1 MSSSSTSG
9 ATMKTYSNYVG
20 GEWVP
25 ARDGASLPVVNPA
38 DDIAI
43 AHVPASAGL
52 DVDLAVAAAGR
63 AAEPWARLSPRD
75 RANALFALAD
85 LLESDVE
92 TMVDLESRN
101 CGKPR
106 ARVAGEVTSAA
117 DRLRF
122 FGGAGRTLEGRAAGE
137 YAAGYTSIIRRE
149 PVGVAAL
156 ITPWNYPLLTAITK
170 LSPALAAGNT
180 VVLKPSEQTPL
191 TALRLAE
198 LAEGILPPGV
208 LNVIVGTGKECGV
221 PLVDHPDVGIV
232 SLTGDTSTGKEVA
245 RAAAATMKRVHLEL
259 GGKAPV
265 IVLDD
270 ADAGAVA
277 GVLRD
282 ASFWNSGQ
290 DCSAAARVIVADARY
305 DEVLERILDMVSGI
319 VVGDPARADA
329 EMGPLTYAGHRDRVV
344 GFIERAEASGAHVAT
359 GGTRIGDVGCFV
371 APTVIVDARQDSE
384 IVQREVFGPVVT
396 VQRAESQADAIRM
409 ANDTKYGLGASV
421 FTSDVGRAMAVVR
434 DLRFGTVWVND
445 HGAVSA
451 EMPWGGYK
459 ESGYGKERSI
469 YSLEDFTQIKHVM
482 VRLPEA

>member
-1 MSSSSTSG
+1 MSSSST
-9 ATMKTYSNYVG
+9 NFL
-20 GEWVP
+20 EQP
-25 ARDGASLPVVNPA
+25 LENFIDGAWLPAQDSATLPVVNP
-38 DDIAI
+38 DDDSVLAY
-43 AHVPASAGL
+43 APASAGL
-52 DVDLAVAAAGR
+52 DVDLAVAAATRASVAWGR
-63 AAEPWARLSPRD
+63 LTPRARAE
-75 RANALFALAD
+75 ALFALAD
-85 LLESDVE
+85 RLTDDLD
-92 TMVDLESRN
+92 TMVALESRN
-101 CGKPR
+101 CGKPIS
-106 ARVAGEVTSAA
+106 RVAGEVTSAA

-137 YAAGYTSIIRRE
+137 YAAGYTSLIRRE

-170 LSPALAAGNT
+170 LSPALAAGNA

-191 TALRLAE
+191 TALRLAK

-232 SLTGDTSTGKEVA
+232 SLTGDTATGKEVA

-265 IVLDD
+265 LVLDD
-270 ADAGAVA
+270 ADAASVA

-290 DCSAAARVIVADARY
+290 DCSAAARVIVAESIY
-305 DEVLERILDMVSGI
+305 DEVLEQIVDMATSI
-319 VVGDPARADA
+319 AVGDPASAEI
-329 EMGPLTYAGHRDRVV
+329 EMGPLTYSGHRDRVL
-344 GFIERAEASGAHVAT
+344 GFIDRAQSSGARVAS
-359 GGTRIGDVGCFV
+359 GGTRLGDRGCFV
-371 APTVIVDARQDSE
+371 APTIIANPRQDSE

-396 VQRAESQADAIRM
+396 VQSASSQSEAIRM

-421 FTSDVGRAMAVVR
+421 FTSDVGRAMAVAR
-434 DLRFGTVWVND
+434 DLKFGTVWVND

-469 YSLEDFTQIKHVM
+469 YSLEDFTQVKHVM

>member
-1 MSSSSTSG
+1 MSSSST
-9 ATMKTYSNYVG
+9 NFL
-20 GEWVP
+20 EQP
-25 ARDGASLPVVNPA
+25 LENFIDGAWLPAQDSATLPVVNPV
-38 DDIAI
+38 DDSVLAY
-43 AHVPASAGL
+43 APASAGL
-52 DVDLAVAAAGR
+52 DVDLAVAAATRASVAWGR
-63 AAEPWARLSPRD
+63 LTPRARAE
-75 RANALFALAD
+75 ALFALAD
-85 LLESDVE
+85 RLTDDLD
-92 TMVDLESRN
+92 TMVALESRN
-101 CGKPR
+101 CGKPIS
-106 ARVAGEVTSAA
+106 RVAGEVTSAA

-137 YAAGYTSIIRRE
+137 YAAGYTSFIRRE

-170 LSPALAAGNT
+170 LSPALAAGNA

-191 TALRLAE
+191 TALRLAK

-232 SLTGDTSTGKEVA
+232 SLTGDTATGKEVA

-265 IVLDD
+265 LVLDD
-270 ADAGAVA
+270 ADAASVA

-290 DCSAAARVIVADARY
+290 DCSAAARVIVAESIY
-305 DEVLERILDMVSGI
+305 DEVLEQIVDMATSI
-319 VVGDPARADA
+319 AVGDPASAEI
-329 EMGPLTYAGHRDRVV
+329 EMGPLTYSGHRDRVL
-344 GFIERAEASGAHVAT
+344 GFIDRAQSSGARVAS
-359 GGTRIGDVGCFV
+359 GGTRLGDRGCFV
-371 APTVIVDARQDSE
+371 APTIIANPRQDSE

-396 VQRAESQADAIRM
+396 VQSASSQSEAIRM

-421 FTSDVGRAMAVVR
+421 FTSDVGRAMAVAR
-434 DLRFGTVWVND
+434 DLKFGTVWVND

-469 YSLEDFTQIKHVM
+469 YSLEDFTQVKHVM

>member
-1 MSSSSTSG
+1 MSSSST
-9 ATMKTYSNYVG
+9 NFL
-20 GEWVP
+20 EQP
-25 ARDGASLPVVNPA
+25 LENFIDGAWLPAQDSATLPVVNPV
-38 DDIAI
+38 DDSVLAY
-43 AHVPASAGL
+43 APASAGL
-52 DVDLAVAAAGR
+52 DVDLAVAAATRASVAWGR
-63 AAEPWARLSPRD
+63 LTPRARAE
-75 RANALFALAD
+75 ALFALAD
-85 LLESDVE
+85 RLTDDLD
-92 TMVDLESRN
+92 TMVALESRN
-101 CGKPR
+101 CGKPIS
-106 ARVAGEVTSAA
+106 RVAGEVTSAA

-137 YAAGYTSIIRRE
+137 YAAGYTSLIRRE

-170 LSPALAAGNT
+170 LSPALAAGNA

-191 TALRLAE
+191 TALRLAK

-232 SLTGDTSTGKEVA
+232 SLTGDTATGKEVA

-265 IVLDD
+265 LVLDD
-270 ADAGAVA
+270 ADAASVA

-290 DCSAAARVIVADARY
+290 DCSAAARVIVAESIY
-305 DEVLERILDMVSGI
+305 DEVLEQIVDMATSI
-319 VVGDPARADA
+319 AVGDPASAEI
-329 EMGPLTYAGHRDRVV
+329 EMGPLTYSGHRDRVL
-344 GFIERAEASGAHVAT
+344 GFIDRAQSSGARVAS
-359 GGTRIGDVGCFV
+359 GGTRLGDRGCFV
-371 APTVIVDARQDSE
+371 APTIIANPRQDSE

-396 VQRAESQADAIRM
+396 VQSASSQSEAIRM

-421 FTSDVGRAMAVVR
+421 FTSDVGRAMAVAR
-434 DLRFGTVWVND
+434 DLKFGTVWVND

-469 YSLEDFTQIKHVM
+469 YSLEDFTQVKHVM

>member
-1 MSSSSTSG
+1 MSSSST
-9 ATMKTYSNYVG
+9 NFL
-20 GEWVP
+20 EQP
-25 ARDGASLPVVNPA
+25 LENFIDGAWLPAQDSATLPVVNPV
-38 DDIAI
+38 DDSVLAY
-43 AHVPASAGL
+43 APASAGL
-52 DVDLAVAAAGR
+52 DVDLAVAAATRASVAWGR
-63 AAEPWARLSPRD
+63 LTPRARAE
-75 RANALFALAD
+75 ALFALAD
-85 LLESDVE
+85 RLTDDLD
-92 TMVDLESRN
+92 TMVALESRN
-101 CGKPR
+101 CGKPIS
-106 ARVAGEVTSAA
+106 RVAGEVTSAA

-137 YAAGYTSIIRRE
+137 YAAGYTSLIRRE

-170 LSPALAAGNT
+170 LSPALAAGNA

-191 TALRLAE
+191 TALRLAK

-232 SLTGDTSTGKEVA
+232 SLTGDTATGKEVA

-265 IVLDD
+265 LVLDD
-270 ADAGAVA
+270 ADAASVA

-290 DCSAAARVIVADARY
+290 DCSAAARVILAESIY
-305 DEVLERILDMVSGI
+305 DEVLEQIVDMATSI
-319 VVGDPARADA
+319 AVGDPASAEI
-329 EMGPLTYAGHRDRVV
+329 EMGPLTYSGHRDRVL
-344 GFIERAEASGAHVAT
+344 GFIDRAQSSGARVAS
-359 GGTRIGDVGCFV
+359 GGTRLGDRGCFV
-371 APTVIVDARQDSE
+371 APTIIANPRQDSE

-396 VQRAESQADAIRM
+396 VQSASSQSEAIRM

-421 FTSDVGRAMAVVR
+421 FTSDVGRAMAVAR
-434 DLRFGTVWVND
+434 DLKFGTVWVND

-469 YSLEDFTQIKHVM
+469 YSLEDFTQVKHVM

>member
-1 MSSSSTSG
+1 MSSSST
-9 ATMKTYSNYVG
+9 NFL
-20 GEWVP
+20 EQP
-25 ARDGASLPVVNPA
+25 LENFIDGAWLPAQDSATLPVVNPV
-38 DDIAI
+38 DDSVLAY
-43 AHVPASAGL
+43 APASAGL
-52 DVDLAVAAAGR
+52 DVDLAVAAATRASVAWGR
-63 AAEPWARLSPRD
+63 LTPRARAE
-75 RANALFALAD
+75 ALFALAD
-85 LLESDVE
+85 RLTDDLD
-92 TMVDLESRN
+92 TMVALESRN
-101 CGKPR
+101 CGKPIS
-106 ARVAGEVTSAA
+106 RVAGEVTSAA

-137 YAAGYTSIIRRE
+137 YAAGYTSLIRRE

-170 LSPALAAGNT
+170 LSPALAAGNA

-191 TALRLAE
+191 TALRLAK

-221 PLVDHPDVGIV
+221 PLVDHPDVRIV
-232 SLTGDTSTGKEVA
+232 SLTGDTATGKEVA

-265 IVLDD
+265 LVLDD
-270 ADAGAVA
+270 ADAASVA

-290 DCSAAARVIVADARY
+290 DCSAAARVIVAESIY
-305 DEVLERILDMVSGI
+305 DEVLEQIVDMATSI
-319 VVGDPARADA
+319 AVGDPASAEI
-329 EMGPLTYAGHRDRVV
+329 EMGPLTYSGHRDRVL
-344 GFIERAEASGAHVAT
+344 GFIDRAQSSGARVAS
-359 GGTRIGDVGCFV
+359 GGTRLGDRGCFV
-371 APTVIVDARQDSE
+371 APTIIANPRQDSE

-396 VQRAESQADAIRM
+396 VQSASSQSEAIRM

-421 FTSDVGRAMAVVR
+421 FTSDVGRAMAVAR
-434 DLRFGTVWVND
+434 DLKFGTVWVND

-469 YSLEDFTQIKHVM
+469 YSLEDFTQVKHVM

>member
-1 MSSSSTSG
+1 M
-9 ATMKTYSNYVG
+9 
-20 GEWVP
+20 
-25 ARDGASLPVVNPA
+25 
-38 DDIAI
+38 
-43 AHVPASAGL
+43 
-52 DVDLAVAAAGR
+52 VA
-63 AAEPWARLSPRD
+63 
-75 RANALFALAD
+75 
-85 LLESDVE
+85 
-92 TMVDLESRN
+92 LESRN
-101 CGKPR
+101 CGKPIS
-106 ARVAGEVTSAA
+106 RVAGEVTSAA

-137 YAAGYTSIIRRE
+137 YAAGYTSLIRRE
-149 PVGVAAL
+149 PVGAAAL

-170 LSPALAAGNT
+170 LSPALAAGNA

-191 TALRLAE
+191 TALRLAQ

-232 SLTGDTSTGKEVA
+232 SLTGDTATGKEVA

-265 IVLDD
+265 LVLDD
-270 ADAGAVA
+270 ADAASVA

-290 DCSAAARVIVADARY
+290 DCSAAARVIVAESIH
-305 DEVLERILDMVSGI
+305 DEVLEQIVSMATNI
-319 VVGDPARADA
+319 AVGDPASADI
-329 EMGPLTYAGHRDRVV
+329 EMGPLTYSGHRDRVL
-344 GFIERAEASGAHVAT
+344 GFIDRARSSGARVAS
-359 GGTRIGDVGCFV
+359 GGTRLGDRGCFV
-371 APTVIVDARQDSE
+371 APTIIANPRQDSE
-384 IVQREVFGPVVT
+384 IVQRE
-396 VQRAESQADAIRM
+396 AIRM

-421 FTSDVGRAMAVVR
+421 FTSDVGRAMAVAR
-434 DLRFGTVWVND
+434 DLKFGTVWVND

-459 ESGYGKERSI
+459 ESGYGKEPSI
-469 YSLEDFTQIKHVM
+469 YSLEDFTQVKHVM

>member
-1 MSSSSTSG
+1 MSSSST
-9 ATMKTYSNYVG
+9 NFL
-20 GEWVP
+20 EQP
-25 ARDGASLPVVNPA
+25 LENFIDGAWLPAQDSATLPVVNPV
-38 DDIAI
+38 DDSVLAY
-43 AHVPASAGL
+43 APASAGL
-52 DVDLAVAAAGR
+52 DVDLAVAAATRASVAWGR
-63 AAEPWARLSPRD
+63 LTPRARAE
-75 RANALFALAD
+75 ALFALAD
-85 LLESDVE
+85 RLTDDLD
-92 TMVDLESRN
+92 TMVALESRN
-101 CGKPR
+101 CGKPIS
-106 ARVAGEVTSAA
+106 RVAGEVTSAA

-137 YAAGYTSIIRRE
+137 YAAGYTSLIRRE

-170 LSPALAAGNT
+170 LSPALAAGNA

-191 TALRLAE
+191 TALRLAK

-208 LNVIVGTGKECGV
+208 LSVIVGTGKECGV

-232 SLTGDTSTGKEVA
+232 SLTGDTATGKEVA

-265 IVLDD
+265 LVLDD
-270 ADAGAVA
+270 ADAASVA
-277 GVLRD
+277 GALRD

-290 DCSAAARVIVADARY
+290 DCSAAARVIVAESIY
-305 DEVLERILDMVSGI
+305 DEVLEQIVDMATSI
-319 VVGDPARADA
+319 AVGDPASAEI
-329 EMGPLTYAGHRDRVV
+329 EMGPLTYSGHRDRVL
-344 GFIERAEASGAHVAT
+344 GFIDRAQSSGARVAS
-359 GGTRIGDVGCFV
+359 GGTRLGDRGCFV
-371 APTVIVDARQDSE
+371 APTIIANPRQDSE

-396 VQRAESQADAIRM
+396 VQSASSQSEAIRM

-421 FTSDVGRAMAVVR
+421 FTSDVGRAMAVAR
-434 DLRFGTVWVND
+434 DLKFGTVWVND

-469 YSLEDFTQIKHVM
+469 YSLEDFTQVKHVM

>member
-1 MSSSSTSG
+1 MSSSST
-9 ATMKTYSNYVG
+9 NFL
-20 GEWVP
+20 EQP
-25 ARDGASLPVVNPA
+25 LENFIDGAWLPAQDSATLPVVNPV
-38 DDIAI
+38 DDSVLAY
-43 AHVPASAGL
+43 APASAGL
-52 DVDLAVAAAGR
+52 DVDLAVAAATRASVAWGR
-63 AAEPWARLSPRD
+63 LTPRARAE
-75 RANALFALAD
+75 ALFALAD
-85 LLESDVE
+85 RLTDDLD
-92 TMVDLESRN
+92 TMVALESRN
-101 CGKPR
+101 CGKPIS
-106 ARVAGEVTSAA
+106 RVAGEVTSAA

-137 YAAGYTSIIRRE
+137 YAAGYTSLIRRE

-170 LSPALAAGNT
+170 LSPALAAGNA

-191 TALRLAE
+191 TALRLAK

-232 SLTGDTSTGKEVA
+232 SLTGDTATGKEVA

-265 IVLDD
+265 LVLDD
-270 ADAGAVA
+270 ADAASVA

-290 DCSAAARVIVADARY
+290 DCSAAARVILAESIY
-305 DEVLERILDMVSGI
+305 DEVLEQIVDMATSI
-319 VVGDPARADA
+319 AVGDPASAEV
-329 EMGPLTYAGHRDRVV
+329 EMGPLTYSGHRDRVL
-344 GFIERAEASGAHVAT
+344 GFIDRAQSSGARVASG
-359 GGTRIGDVGCFV
+359 GMRLGDRGCFV
-371 APTVIVDARQDSE
+371 APTIIANPRQDSE

-396 VQRAESQADAIRM
+396 VQSASSQSEAIRM

-421 FTSDVGRAMAVVR
+421 FTSDVGRAMAVAR
-434 DLRFGTVWVND
+434 DLKFGTVWVND

-469 YSLEDFTQIKHVM
+469 YSLEDFTQVKHVM

>member
-1 MSSSSTSG
+1 MSSSST
-9 ATMKTYSNYVG
+9 NFL
-20 GEWVP
+20 EQP
-25 ARDGASLPVVNPA
+25 LENFIDGAWLPAQDSATLPVVNPV
-38 DDIAI
+38 DDSVLAY
-43 AHVPASAGL
+43 APASAGL
-52 DVDLAVAAAGR
+52 DVDLAVAAATRASVAWGR
-63 AAEPWARLSPRD
+63 LTPRARAE
-75 RANALFALAD
+75 ALFALAD
-85 LLESDVE
+85 RLTDDLD
-92 TMVDLESRN
+92 TMVALESRN
-101 CGKPR
+101 CGKPIS
-106 ARVAGEVTSAA
+106 RVAGEVTSAA

-137 YAAGYTSIIRRE
+137 YAAGYTSLIRRE

-170 LSPALAAGNT
+170 LSPALAAGNA

-191 TALRLAE
+191 TALRLAK

-232 SLTGDTSTGKEVA
+232 SLTGDTATGKEVA

-265 IVLDD
+265 LVLDD
-270 ADAGAVA
+270 ADAASVA

-290 DCSAAARVIVADARY
+290 DCSAAARVILAESIY
-305 DEVLERILDMVSGI
+305 DEVLEQIVDMATSI
-319 VVGDPARADA
+319 AVGDPASAEV
-329 EMGPLTYAGHRDRVV
+329 EMGPLTYSGHRDRVL
-344 GFIERAEASGAHVAT
+344 GFIDRAQSSGARVAS
-359 GGTRIGDVGCFV
+359 GGTRLGDRGCFV
-371 APTVIVDARQDSE
+371 APTIIANPRQDSE

-396 VQRAESQADAIRM
+396 VQSASSQSEAIRM

-421 FTSDVGRAMAVVR
+421 FTSDVGRAMAVAR
-434 DLRFGTVWVND
+434 DLKFGTVWVND

-469 YSLEDFTQIKHVM
+469 YSLEDFTQVKHVM

>member
-1 MSSSSTSG
+1 MSSSSTSFLEQPLENFIG
-9 ATMKTYSNYVG
+9 GIWLPAQDSAT
-20 GEWVP
+20 
-25 ARDGASLPVVNPA
+25 LPVVDPV
-38 DDIAI
+38 DDSVLAY
-43 AHVPASAGL
+43 APASAGL
-52 DVDLAVAAAGR
+52 DVDLAVAAATRASAAWGR
-63 AAEPWARLSPRD
+63 LTPRARAE
-75 RANALFALAD
+75 ALFALAD
-85 LLESDVE
+85 LLCDDLD
-92 TMVDLESRN
+92 TMVALESRN
-101 CGKPR
+101 CGKPIS
-106 ARVAGEVTSAA
+106 RVAGEVTSAA

-137 YAAGYTSIIRRE
+137 YAAGYTSLIRRE

-170 LSPALAAGNT
+170 LAPALAAGNA

-191 TALRLAE
+191 TALRLAK

-221 PLVDHPDVGIV
+221 PLVDHPEVGIV
-232 SLTGDTSTGKEVA
+232 SLTGDTATGKEVA

-265 IVLDD
+265 LVLDD
-270 ADAGAVA
+270 ADAASVT

-290 DCSAAARVIVADARY
+290 DCSAAARVIVAESIY
-305 DEVLERILDMVSGI
+305 DEVLEQIVDMTAGI
-319 VVGDPARADA
+319 AVGDPASPDV
-329 EMGPLTYAGHRDRVV
+329 EMGPLTYSGHRDRVL
-344 GFIERAEASGAHVAT
+344 GFIDRAQDSGARVAT
-359 GGTRIGDVGCFV
+359 GGMRLGDRGCFV
-371 APTVIVDARQDSE
+371 APTIIANPRQDSE

-396 VQRAESQADAIRM
+396 VQSASSQSEAIRM

-421 FTSDVGRAMAVVR
+421 FTSDVGRAMAVAR
-434 DLRFGTVWVND
+434 DLKFGTVWVND

-469 YSLEDFTQIKHVM
+469 YSLEDFTQVKHVM

>member
-1 MSSSSTSG
+1 MSSSSTNAPEHPVDNFIDGCWVSAQDS
-9 ATMKTYSNYVG
+9 ATLAVL
-20 GEWVP
+20 
-25 ARDGASLPVVNPA
+25 DPV
-38 DDIAI
+38 DDSVLGQ
-43 AHVPASAGL
+43 VPASAGL
-52 DVDLAVAAAGR
+52 DVDLAVAAATRASGSWGR
-63 AAEPWARLSPRD
+63 LTPRARAE
-75 RANALFALAD
+75 ALFALAD
-85 LLESDVE
+85 RLTADLD
-92 TMVDLESRN
+92 TMVTLESRN
-101 CGKPR
+101 CGKPIS
-106 ARVAGEVTSAA
+106 RVAGEVTSAA

-137 YAAGYTSIIRRE
+137 YAAGYTSVIRRE

-170 LSPALAAGNT
+170 LSPALAAGNA

-198 LAEGILPPGV
+198 LSVGILPPGV

-232 SLTGDTSTGKEVA
+232 SLTGDTATGKEVA

-265 IVLDD
+265 VVLDD
-270 ADAGAVA
+270 ADPTTVA
-277 GVLRD
+277 QVLRD

-290 DCSAAARVIVADARY
+290 DCSSAARVIVAESLY
-305 DEVLERILDMVSGI
+305 DEVLEKLVDMAASI
-319 VVGDPARADA
+319 VVGDPALADV
-329 EMGPLTYAGHRDRVV
+329 EMGPLTYAAHRDRVV
-344 GFIERAEASGAHVAT
+344 GFIERAERSGAHVAT

-371 APTVIVDARQDSE
+371 APTIIANPRQESE

-396 VQRAESQADAIRM
+396 VQRATSQSETVRM

-421 FTSDVGRAMAVVR
+421 FTNDVGRAMAVAR
-434 DLRFGTVWVND
+434 DLKFGTVWVND

>member
-1 MSSSSTSG
+1 MSSSST
-9 ATMKTYSNYVG
+9 NFL
-20 GEWVP
+20 EQP
-25 ARDGASLPVVNPA
+25 LENFIDGAWLPAQDSATLPVVNPV
-38 DDIAI
+38 DDSVLAY
-43 AHVPASAGL
+43 APASAGL
-52 DVDLAVAAAGR
+52 DVDLAVAAATRASVAWGR
-63 AAEPWARLSPRD
+63 LTPRARAE
-75 RANALFALAD
+75 ALFALAD
-85 LLESDVE
+85 RLTDDLD
-92 TMVDLESRN
+92 TMVALESRN
-101 CGKPR
+101 CGKPIS
-106 ARVAGEVTSAA
+106 RVAGEVTSAA

-137 YAAGYTSIIRRE
+137 YAAGYTSLIRRE

-170 LSPALAAGNT
+170 LSPALAAGNA

-191 TALRLAE
+191 TALRLAK

-232 SLTGDTSTGKEVA
+232 SLTGDTATGKEVA

-265 IVLDD
+265 LVLDD
-270 ADAGAVA
+270 ADAASVA

-290 DCSAAARVIVADARY
+290 DCSAAARVIVAESIY
-305 DEVLERILDMVSGI
+305 DEVLEQIVDMATSI
-319 VVGDPARADA
+319 AVGDPASAEI
-329 EMGPLTYAGHRDRVV
+329 EMGPLTYSGHRDRVL
-344 GFIERAEASGAHVAT
+344 GFIDRAQSSGARVASG
-359 GGTRIGDVGCFV
+359 GMRLGDRGCFV
-371 APTVIVDARQDSE
+371 APTIIANPRQDSE

-396 VQRAESQADAIRM
+396 VQSASSQSEAIRM

-421 FTSDVGRAMAVVR
+421 FTSDVGRAMAVAR
-434 DLRFGTVWVND
+434 DLKFGTVWVND

-469 YSLEDFTQIKHVM
+469 YSLEDFTQVKHVM

>member
-1 MSSSSTSG
+1 MSSSST
-9 ATMKTYSNYVG
+9 NFL
-20 GEWVP
+20 EQP
-25 ARDGASLPVVNPA
+25 LENFIDGAWLPAQDSATLPVVNPV
-38 DDIAI
+38 DDSVLAY
-43 AHVPASAGL
+43 APASAGL
-52 DVDLAVAAAGR
+52 DVDLAVAAATRASVAWGR
-63 AAEPWARLSPRD
+63 LTPRARAE
-75 RANALFALAD
+75 ALFALAD
-85 LLESDVE
+85 RLTDDLD
-92 TMVDLESRN
+92 TMVALESRN
-101 CGKPR
+101 CGKPIS
-106 ARVAGEVTSAA
+106 RVAGEVTSAA

-137 YAAGYTSIIRRE
+137 YAAGYTSLIRRE

-170 LSPALAAGNT
+170 LSPALAAGNA

-191 TALRLAE
+191 TSLRLAK

-232 SLTGDTSTGKEVA
+232 SLTGDTATGKEVA

-265 IVLDD
+265 LVLDD
-270 ADAGAVA
+270 ADAASVA

-290 DCSAAARVIVADARY
+290 DCSAAARVIVAESIY
-305 DEVLERILDMVSGI
+305 DEVLEQIVDMATSI
-319 VVGDPARADA
+319 AVGDPASAEI
-329 EMGPLTYAGHRDRVV
+329 EMGPLTYSGHRDRVL
-344 GFIERAEASGAHVAT
+344 GFIDRAQSSGARVAS
-359 GGTRIGDVGCFV
+359 GGTRLGDRGCFV
-371 APTVIVDARQDSE
+371 APTIIANPRQDSE

-396 VQRAESQADAIRM
+396 VQSASSQSEAIRM

-421 FTSDVGRAMAVVR
+421 FTSDVGRAMAVAR
-434 DLRFGTVWVND
+434 DLKFGTVWVND

-469 YSLEDFTQIKHVM
+469 YSLEDFTQVKHVM